1 MIKYTRNIIIRLIT
15 MKRLFLII
23 FAITTLIFT
32 SCNNDSKPITSNG
45 DENPI
50 TTPNEIVS
58 EQTPEEMPERET
70 PESIK
75 KPETIEEIIEFT
87 NSLKVNG
94 SMADFSLEGILE
106 SVQLPESEDAGD
118 EYQSTTAYLGDSVT
132 MGLSFFKNHPA
143 EMVIA
148 KGSINP
154 LDAVEKKLIELDDG
168 TFVNFPVALSKTG
181 AKRAVLTFGS
191 NAISIMSEETFLKY
205 YIKLL
210 DAIEETCPDCDI
222 IIQSI
227 TPLASTCT
235 LKKLTNDLVNR
246 SNLLLLVLAYS
257 RDLKFLDTT
266 SQMKDSEGYMK
277 LEFCSSDDGIHINQ
291 QGYEVWI
298 NMLRTHELKD

>member
-1 MIKYTRNIIIRLIT
+1 MKKLFIIIL
-15 MKRLFLII
+15 
-23 FAITTLIFT
+23 AITILVLS
-32 SCNNDSKPITSNG
+32 SCNNDQQPVTNIEK
-45 DENPI
+45 ENTF
-50 TTPNEIVS
+50 TTPDEIVS
-58 EQTPEEMPERET
+58 EQIPQEIPEREE
-70 PESIK
+70 PSLIK
-75 KPETIEEIIEFT
+75 KPETIEEIIEFADWLNV
-87 NSLKVNG
+87 NST
-94 SMADFSLEGILE
+94 MADFSLEGILTETQLSE
-106 SVQLPESEDAGD
+106 STDAGD
-118 EYQSTTAYLGDSVT
+118 EYQNSTAYLGDSVT

-168 TFVNFPVALSKTG
+168 NFVNFPTALSKTG

-210 DAIEETCPDCDI
+210 DAIEEACPDCDI

-257 RDLKFLDTT
+257 RDLKFLDTA

-277 LEFCSSDDGIHINQ
+277 LEFCSSDDGIHINE
-291 QGYEVWI
+291 QGYGVWI
-298 NMLRTHELKD
+298 GMLRTHELKD